1 MNLPKK
7 TGVNF
12 VNRMDITQQY
22 EQLPNGNW
30 VLADDDMTVDLSVE
44 LPTKR
49 QADCRWNE
57 LQNIVIIN
65 SILSN
70 NDCSG

>member
-1 MNLPKK
+1 
-7 TGVNF
+7 
-12 VNRMDITQQY
+12 MDIVQQY

-30 VLADDDMTVDLSVE
+30 VLADDDMTVDLSWNSN
-44 LPTKR
+44 KQ

-57 LQNIVIIN
+57 LRNIVIIN

-70 NDCSG
+70 NDCSD

>member
-12 VNRMDITQQY
+12 VNQLNIVQQY

-30 VLADDDMTVDLSVE
+30 VLMDDDMLVDLALVKS
-44 LPTKR
+44 TGGYR
-49 QADCRWNE
+49 YN
-57 LQNIVIIN
+57 
-65 SILSN
+65 
-70 NDCSG
+70 G